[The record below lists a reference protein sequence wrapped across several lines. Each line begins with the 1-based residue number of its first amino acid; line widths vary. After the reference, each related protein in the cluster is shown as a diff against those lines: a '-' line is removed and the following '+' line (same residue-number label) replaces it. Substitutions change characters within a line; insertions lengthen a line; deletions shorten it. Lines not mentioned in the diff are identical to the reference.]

1 MADLIRISNH
11 IIELPMHLPVN
22 ETKTYYMQ
30 CNMHLISEIYYT
42 KTIDVFPQQMH
53 LIGLSDN

>member
-1 MADLIRISNH
+1 
-11 IIELPMHLPVN
+11 MHLPVN

-30 CNMHLISEIYYT
+30 CNMHLISEIYYM